1 MGAHMIKRKKMYGAG
16 ERFMQQYISVV
27 LSDSEQRLNGAV
39 HISILPLLRVGIVH
53 VPSAAVPLLVKSWL
67 WLNRHSAWIR
77 HYESNPTPTAHTET
91 KNRFCLIWSSQ
102 NGIIAQFA
110 QYNHLKKVSSNSF
123 CFCSLILSSCVPTF
137 PCLLSSKYSALFP
150 PWHLVL
156 SHSHYA
162 PVLIPWPEFSPCKQF
177 NVHVPLTLPFST
189 EHDLF
194 NHHTTCHA
202 LTHTP
207 EYTQNPVS

>member
-1 MGAHMIKRKKMYGAG
+1 MGLRNIWGKRKIHAT
-16 ERFMQQYISVV
+16 V

-39 HISILPLLRVGIVH
+39 HISILPLLHVGIVR

-67 WLNRHSAWIR
+67 WSDRHSAWIR
-77 HYESNPTPTAHTET
+77 HYGSNPTPKTHTHRQRIDFVLFGLHRTELWHNSPST
-91 KNRFCLIWSSQ
+91 TILKRF
-102 NGIIAQFA
+102 
-110 QYNHLKKVSSNSF
+110 HHV
-123 CFCSLILSSCVPTF
+123 FCSLILSLCAPTF
-137 PCLLSSKYSALFP
+137 PCHLSSYYSALFP
-150 PWHLVL
+150 PWHLVIL

-177 NVHVPLTLPFST
+177 DVHVPLTLPLFI

-207 EYTQNPVS
+207 ECTQNPIS